1 MPTRLRSS
9 GFSTTVDVMM
19 TSEPS
24 TVPSP
29 GRPLPNTVSFCPSVP
44 WVGFLTLMVLFGM
57 VPRLLVSPVLLRL
70 AEDLG
75 IGFDQAAGFFM
86 SMSLGYVS
94 GLLLSGYVART
105 VGHRWTIVLSVAG
118 GGIAFIV
125 LSMLHGPVLFHLVLL
140 LGGFANGLYPGSG
153 IVSVVALAPE
163 AHRGK
168 ALGLHEIGPNLAFM
182 AAPIAAALL
191 VPAWGW
197 RGLFLGSGCLVVVMA
212 LAFAV
217 FGRASREAGAPPNFS
232 NLSELAKNPSFWTI
246 SALFVVGATAAFGVY
261 SVLPTYLMADKGL
274 DERLVNSLIGFSRV
288 SGTFAILAAGS
299 LADRFGARPV
309 MAVVLGVTGC
319 ATALLGL
326 ASGPVLL
333 VAVFLQ
339 PAIIGAVFPVLLN
352 ALSMATKS
360 GIRSLAVAMAIPMA
374 NLGGAG
380 LAPLLLSFLGAA
392 GLFGPAFVILGLAVV
407 ASLALVP
414 FLDRRGPIQPPL
426 SSPQMAGPGPTQ
438 P

>member
-1 MPTRLRSS
+1 
-9 GFSTTVDVMM
+9 
-19 TSEPS
+19 
-24 TVPSP
+24 
-29 GRPLPNTVSFCPSVP
+29 
-44 WVGFLTLMVLFGM
+44 
-57 VPRLLVSPVLLRL
+57 
-70 AEDLG
+70 
-75 IGFDQAAGFFM
+75 
-86 SMSLGYVS
+86 MSLGYVS
-94 GLLLSGYVART
+94 GLLLSGYVARA
-105 VGHRWTIVLSVAG
+105 VGHRWTIALSIAG
-118 GGIAFIV
+118 GGAAFIV
-125 LSMLHGPVLFHLVLL
+125 LSMLHSAALFHLVLL

-168 ALGLHEIGPNLAFM
+168 ALGLHEVGPNLAFM

-197 RGLFLGSGCLVVVMA
+197 RGLFLGSGGVVVVMA
-212 LAFAV
+212 MAFAI
-217 FGRASREAGAPPNFS
+217 FGRASEEAGAPPNFG
-232 NLSELAKNPSFWTI
+232 NLSELARNPAFWTV

-288 SGTFAILAAGS
+288 SGTFAILAAGG

-309 MAVVLGVTGC
+309 MAVVLGVTGF

-326 ASGPVLL
+326 ATGPVLI

-339 PAIIGAVFPVLLN
+339 PAIIGAIFPVLLN
-352 ALSMATKS
+352 ALSVATKP
-360 GIRSLAVAMAIPMA
+360 GIRSLAVALAIPMA

-392 GLFGPAFVILGLAVV
+392 GLFRPAFVILGLAVV
-407 ASLALVP
+407 ASLTLVP
-414 FLDRRGPIQPPL
+414 FLGRRGPIQLPL
-426 SSPQMAGPGPTQ
+426 SSPQMAERGPAQ